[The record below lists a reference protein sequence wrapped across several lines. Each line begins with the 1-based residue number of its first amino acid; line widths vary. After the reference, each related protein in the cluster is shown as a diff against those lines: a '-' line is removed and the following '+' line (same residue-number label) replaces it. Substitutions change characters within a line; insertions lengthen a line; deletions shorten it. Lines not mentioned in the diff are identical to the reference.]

1 MAVRRPLVL
10 VTGGLQEL
18 SGSDTVAGTVT
29 SVTAADATIVV
40 AGTSAAPTVAVGAVP
55 ESAVTGLVTDL
66 SNKQPLDADLTTI
79 AGLTATTDNFMVA
92 AASAWAS
99 RTPAQAK
106 TSLALVKADVGLGSV
121 DNTADTGKP
130 VSTAQQTALDLKAP
144 LASPTFT
151 GTVTTPRLI
160 TPPVTLTDATTVL
173 VDASLGNVFRLT
185 LTATG
190 HTMGNPSNSVDG
202 EKILFEITSGGAF
215 TFAWGTNYAW
225 GTDVPVPTLSQ
236 TAAKVDYAG
245 FVYNSSAGKWRGLAV
260 ARGY

>member
-106 TSLALVKADVGLGSV
+106 TSLAITESDVSGLVADL
-121 DNTADTGKP
+121 A
-130 VSTAQQTALDLKAP
+130 AKAP
-144 LASPTFT
+144 IASPTFT
-151 GTVTTPRLI
+151 GTLTTPRLI
-160 TPPVTLTDATTVL
+160 TPPVTLTDAATVL
-173 VDASLGNVFRLT
+173 VDASLGNHFRL
-185 LTATG
+185 LTTSGIGATRSLG
-190 HTMGNPSNSVDG
+190 APSNPTDG
-202 EKILFEITSGGAF
+202 QKILIEVIQDGTGSRALTYNAVYAF
-215 TFAWGTNYAW
+215 
-225 GTDVPVPTLSQ
+225 GTDVVSPTLTT
-236 TAAKVDYAG
+236 TASKRDFLG
-245 FVYNSSAGKWRGLAV
+245 FAYSGSATKWYCLAV
-260 ARGY
+260 AKGY

>member
-29 SVTAADATIVV
+29 SVTAADGTIVV

-79 AGLTATTDNFMVA
+79 AGLTPTTDNFMVA
-92 AASAWAS
+92 ASSAWAS

-106 TSLALVKADVGLGSV
+106 TSLAITESDVSGLVADL
-121 DNTADTGKP
+121 TA
-130 VSTAQQTALDLKAP
+130 KAP
-144 LASPTFT
+144 IASPTFT
-151 GTVTTPRLI
+151 GTLTTPRLI
-160 TPPVTLTDATTVL
+160 APPVTLTDAGTIA
-173 VDASLGNVFRLT
+173 VDASLGNHFRVVLAASRLMGAPSNPTDGQKIIFEIKQSGAGSFTITWNAVYRFGVDVASPT
-185 LTATG
+185 LTT
-190 HTMGNPSNSVDG
+190 T
-202 EKILFEITSGGAF
+202 
-215 TFAWGTNYAW
+215 
-225 GTDVPVPTLSQ
+225 
-236 TAAKVDYAG
+236 TAKKDFIG
-245 FVYNSSAGKWRGLAV
+245 FVYSSADVKWDCLAV